1 MERLF
6 EDIRFGFRT
15 LRANITF
22 SFIAVLTLALGIGA
36 TTAMYTLVNSVLLK
50 PLPFPNAHELVYVGS
65 KNKKTGEP
73 SSNLRIGFVDRL
85 KQIETP
91 LQEFAYF
98 AYDQAT
104 IGKGDIQTPY
114 SALITSSNFL
124 SMHGVQ
130 PILGRWYQES
140 DVNTQSVVISYDI
153 WQNEFASDPQ
163 ILSRTIKLDNL
174 DFTVLGVM
182 PPNYSSTGFTSV
194 KIWKPI
200 NQLDRPV
207 QIIAR
212 LKNGL
217 TIEQAQQQSSAI
229 SRMIDQLLN
238 QPNSV
243 WQISYTS
250 VLDSIVGD
258 TKQSL
263 YLLLASVLAV
273 FLIALLNVVNLTFA
287 QYTNRTQELAVRIS
301 VGASRGRL
309 LRQLVTERA
318 LLCLIG
324 GLAGLLLAAWSLE
337 WVRELM
343 GRRLPR
349 LHEIGLDQSA
359 VIAALTL
366 VTISALATALIP
378 AYSLVN
384 PAKLTDAIKQAGRK
398 VTGDKNS
405 QKVRRF
411 LVSTEVGVAVV
422 LLVCAGLL
430 LRSYVNLSQQ
440 DTGFNTQ
447 NIVTGHIWLPD
458 NFKPQPNR
466 HSYWLDI
473 VNTLKKEPNVT
484 AVAATSTM
492 PMSRTGIDYPV
503 SYSYPGAPA
512 VPRGEEPKA
521 SVRSITPDY
530 FSLLQ
535 VPVLA
540 GREFDYRD
548 TADSAKVVVIN
559 EYLAQA
565 IWPNDDAVGNVLM
578 LPDWMGGNHTVVGV
592 VGNVKHKG
600 LRAVPLPEFFLPIT
614 QHSYSGMSILVKTN
628 NNASVGAIKNN
639 MLKVSIEKQATA
651 PMILIETMAALA
663 EGSIVG
669 EKLILIVLSVFAAVA
684 LLLASIGV
692 YGISDNMV
700 SQRINEIG
708 IRMAVGAPPRQ
719 IRRWVVWDTAKPV
732 IIGALIGVIMAF
744 IFAQFLAS
752 VLYGVNIF
760 DPVTFVAVPLILILV
775 GILATWLPAHRA
787 TQIHPQH
794 ALHYE

>member
-1 MERLF
+1 MERLV
-6 EDIRFGFRT
+6 EDIRYGFRT

-36 TTAMYTLVNSVLLK
+36 TTAMFTLVNSVLLK
-50 PLPFPNAHELVYVGS
+50 PLPFPNAEQLVYIGS

-85 KQIETP
+85 KQIDTP

-104 IGKGDIQTPY
+104 IGKGDVKTPY
-114 SALITSSNFL
+114 STLITSANFL
-124 SMHGVQ
+124 SMHGVKPQ
-130 PILGRWYQES
+130 IGRWYQES
-140 DVNTQSVVISYDI
+140 DVNTQAVVISHDL
-153 WQNEFASDPQ
+153 WQKEFAADPQ

-200 NQLDRPV
+200 NQLNRPI

-212 LKNGL
+212 LKSGL
-217 TIEQAQQQSSAI
+217 TIEQAELQSAAI
-229 SRMIDQLLN
+229 SRMIDELLG

-258 TKQSL
+258 SKQSL
-263 YLLLASVLAV
+263 YLLLVSVLAV

-287 QYTNRTQELAVRIS
+287 QYANRTQELAVRIS
-301 VGASRGRL
+301 VGASRARL

-318 LLCLIG
+318 LLCTIG

-337 WVRELM
+337 WVRHLM
-343 GRRLPR
+343 GTRLPR
-349 LHEIGLDQSA
+349 LHEIGLDQNA
-359 VIAALTL
+359 VVAALSL

-384 PAKLTDAIKQAGRK
+384 PNKLTDAIKQAGRK
-398 VTGDKNS
+398 VTGDKKS
-405 QKVRRF
+405 QRVRRF
-411 LVSTEVGVAVV
+411 LVSTEVGVAVI

-430 LRSYVNLSQQ
+430 LRSYVNLSEQ
-440 DTGFNTQ
+440 DTGFNTEH
-447 NIVTGHIWLPD
+447 IVTGHIWLPE
-458 NFKPQPNR
+458 NFQPKPNR
-466 HSYWLDI
+466 HSYWLDV
-473 VNTLKKEPNVT
+473 VNTVKNDPNVV
-484 AVAATSTM
+484 AAAATSTM

-503 SYSYPGAPA
+503 NYSYPGAPA

-521 SVRSITPDY
+521 SGRTITPNY

-535 VPVLA
+535 VPVIS
-540 GREFDYRD
+540 GREFDQRD
-548 TADSAKVVVIN
+548 TAESAKVVVIN
-559 EYLAQA
+559 QYLADL
-565 IWPNDDAVGNVLM
+565 IWPNTNAVGNILI
-578 LPDWMGGNHTVVGV
+578 LPPWMGGNHTVVGV

-600 LRAVPLPEFFLPIT
+600 LRALPLPEFFLPVT
-614 QHSYSGMSILVKTN
+614 QRSYPGMSILVKTRS
-628 NNASVGAIKNN
+628 NASVGEIKNM
-639 MLKVSIEKQATA
+639 MLKTSIEKEATA
-651 PMILIETMAALA
+651 PMILIETLETLA
-663 EGSIVG
+663 QGSIVS
-669 EKLILIVLSVFAAVA
+669 EKLILIVLTVFAAVA

-708 IRMAVGAPPRQ
+708 IRMAVGAPPQQ
-719 IRRWVVWDTAKPV
+719 IRRWVVWDTSKPV
-732 IIGALIGVIMAF
+732 IVGAVIGILSAF

-760 DPVTFVAVPLILILV
+760 DPVTFAIVPLILILV
-775 GILATWLPAHRA
+775 GILATWIPARRA
-787 TQIHPQH
+787 TQIHPQD